1 MFQLAIQFSS
11 FAGVGAIATLL
22 QYFILVILVSVFY
35 FDAVLSSAIG
45 FTISAFLNYYLN
57 YKFTFKSNQQHRVA
71 LVRFFI
77 VASLGLLINT
87 LVMKFLLS
95 YIHLPYLVSQIG
107 ATGMVMLS
115 NFILLKKWAYS

>member
-1 MFQLAIQFSS
+1 VFHLALQFSS
-11 FAGVGAIATLL
+11 FAAVGAIATLL
-22 QYFILVILVSVFY
+22 QYFILVVLVSVFS

-45 FTISAFLNYYLN
+45 FVTSAFLNYYLN
-57 YKFTFKSNQQHRVA
+57 YRFTFKSSKRHRVA

-77 VASLGLLINT
+77 IASLGLLINT

-95 YIHLPYLVSQIG
+95 YIHLPYLLSQVG